1 MSELSKVDIYRQIDV
16 LRQNLL
22 DLTMRNQLLNFRPRS
37 MTVEVKEADLA
48 EIYDRLILK
57 KSKRKLLQFI
67 PRSEMEGTV
76 TTPGD
81 NYLDQ
86 DNKDSSPEE
95 SQPRTQESVSGTGQP
110 VEKTV
115 DENSTTTTISLEDP
129 ELNEEALTAPDESD
143 LSGINTISG
152 EEGYEESLLWEAPSL
167 DQETLEKNKEIFLST
182 DLTPA
187 ELQRRL
193 FYINQRARSM
203 MEEQGYNILY
213 LALGFLKWRDDNGNH
228 GEYTAPLILIPVE
241 LERKRVKGSFKLRW
255 TGEDIIS
262 NISLQANYWIMGWKY
277 LILKCP
283 VHPRALMNT
292 WTRSGNLF
300 PMRRIGKFGIVF
312 SLVSSVSPNL

>member
-129 ELNEEALTAPDESD
+129 ELNEKALTAPDESD

-167 DQETLEKNKEIFLST
+167 E
-182 DLTPA
+182 
-187 ELQRRL
+187 
-193 FYINQRARSM
+193 
-203 MEEQGYNILY
+203 
-213 LALGFLKWRDDNGNH
+213 GNS
-228 GEYTAPLILIPVE
+228 
-241 LERKRVKGSFKLRW
+241 R
-255 TGEDIIS
+255 
-262 NISLQANYWIMGWKY
+262 
-277 LILKCP
+277 
-283 VHPRALMNT
+283 
-292 WTRSGNLF
+292 
-300 PMRRIGKFGIVF
+300 RRIRKSF
-312 SLVSSVSPNL
+312 